1 METKQILEG
10 FKLTFSKEND
20 SLYFSPGRIN
30 LIGEHTDYNGGHVFP
45 SAIGLGTYGA
55 FAKRE
60 DNIVKLFSN
69 NLPDAG
75 VISFDVDNLS
85 FDKKYGW
92 SNYLRGMILEIGKLT
107 DKKFSGFDL
116 YLEGDLPDGAGLSS
130 SASIEML
137 MGTILNEEYSLN
149 IDPLE
154 IVKAGKR
161 VENNYIGVNT
171 GIMDQFAVEMGRKDQ
186 AIFLDTNTMEYEYSP
201 IDLGDYRIL
210 IMNTNKPHELA
221 SSKYNE
227 RRSECE
233 EALVRLQTK
242 LDIKSLGE
250 LDVNKFDQY
259 TSLIN
264 DRILISRARHAVFE
278 NQRTIQAKKAL
289 DNKQLE
295 LFGRLVNASHISL
308 QYDYEVSADELDFLV
323 DSAWKF
329 DGVLGARMIG
339 GGFGGC
345 AIAIVQK
352 DQIDGLIKQIGPKYK
367 EQFGYAADFYETQIV
382 DGPHKYNGESNE
394 N

>member
-1 METKQILEG
+1 MKADCKMETKHILDN
-10 FKLTFSKEND
+10 FKLTFSKESD

-60 DNIVKLFSN
+60 DNTVKLFSN
-69 NLPDAG
+69 NIPETG

-233 EALVRLQTK
+233 EALARLQTK

-250 LDVNKFDQY
+250 LDVNQFDQY

-323 DSAWKF
+323 DSAWQF

-352 DQIDGLIKQIGPKYK
+352 DQIDDLIKQIGPKYK

-382 DGPHKYNGESNE
+382 DGPHRI
-394 N
+394 